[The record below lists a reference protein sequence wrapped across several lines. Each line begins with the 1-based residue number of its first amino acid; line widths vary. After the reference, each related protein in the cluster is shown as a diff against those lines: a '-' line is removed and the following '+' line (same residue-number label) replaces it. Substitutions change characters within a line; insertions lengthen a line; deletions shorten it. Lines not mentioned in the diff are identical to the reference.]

1 MSSGGNKTTMKVSLT
16 IVVSSNSQV
25 KSMSSFNSIY
35 FAFEIGF
42 CSSPLIM
49 KK

>member
-16 IVVSSNSQV
+16 IVVSSSLHV
-25 KSMSSFNSIY
+25 KSISLFNSIY
-35 FAFEIGF
+35 FAFEMGF
-42 CSSPLIM
+42 RSSPVIR